1 MSFDDFTKQ
10 LDEWIQ
16 EKDILVEY
24 LEPIKLQLNIL
35 LDKLFD
41 GIELNENE
49 LKNWFMANLMSGGS
63 MKG

>member
-1 MSFDDFTKQ
+1 LSFDDFTKQ

-49 LKNWFMANLMSGGS
+49 LKN
-63 MKG
+63 